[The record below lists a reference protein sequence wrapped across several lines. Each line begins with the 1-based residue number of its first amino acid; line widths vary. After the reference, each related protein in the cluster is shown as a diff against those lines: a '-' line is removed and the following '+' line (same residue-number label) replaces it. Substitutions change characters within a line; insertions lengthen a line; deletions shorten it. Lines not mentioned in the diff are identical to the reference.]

1 MATHATYPSLQD
13 KTVLITGG
21 AEGIGAATVE
31 LFTLQGSQVIFI
43 DIAEDS
49 AKKTIDRAVSRA
61 KDANVQAKAPI
72 FYSCSVSDLPRLQD
86 TVKRIQDK
94 YGMIR
99 ILVNNAA
106 AAGNRARLE
115 TENVRPEDW
124 EVNINTNLRHVFFMS
139 QAVLPAMREA
149 KSGSIINLGSITWRI
164 PAQGTPVYGACKAGI
179 MGLTRTQSK
188 EYGKYNIR
196 INSVMPGA
204 IATQRQRDEVLTP
217 EYREEVMRG
226 QSLQRDLEPEEVA
239 KVIVFLGSDEA
250 SGVTGSSYVVD
261 GDMEPWHHTATEI
274 LENIR
279 SGNLT
284 VEQYA
289 SSLLERIQQRDDD
302 VKAWA
307 YLDPKAV
314 LEQARKLDQV
324 PKDQRGP
331 LHGLPVGI
339 KDIILTK
346 DMPTEHGSTIYKN
359 DHPVIDAG
367 SVMVLR
373 QAGCLI
379 FGKTTTTEFAASF
392 TGPAT
397 RNAHSTAHTPGGSS
411 AGSAAAVADFQI
423 PIALGSQTVGSVVRP
438 AAFNG
443 IYGFKP
449 TWGAITRE
457 GQKFCAPTVDTIGFF
472 SRSIS
477 DFEILA
483 DVFALHDDEKS
494 TFEDI
499 KGSKFA
505 VHRTSKW
512 DLAGEG
518 TIAAMDKAVELLKA
532 HGAEVEELGLGPDF
546 EQVIDWHLT
555 LVRLEGA
562 TSLWPEYYQD
572 KDKLDPVLAKG
583 VQEKHKI
590 SRKAQLD
597 AYDGLAAL
605 RPRFDE
611 LADKYVAVL
620 VPSVLDEAPQGLGN
634 TGSPIF
640 AATWTALHTPV
651 VNIPGFR
658 GKSNLPVGVSLVSA
672 RLRDRHLLKVSE
684 AVGHIFEAE
693 GGWNKHPRSG

>member
-1 MATHATYPSLQD
+1 MATHATYPSLRD

-49 AKKTIDRAVSRA
+49 AKRTIDRAVSRA

-94 YGMIR
+94 HGMIHT
-99 ILVNNAA
+99 LVNNAA

-124 EVNINTNLRHVFFMS
+124 EANINTNLRHVFFMS

-164 PAQGTPVYGACKAGI
+164 PAQGTPVYGACKSGI

-239 KVIVFLGSDEA
+239 RVIVFLGSDEA

-261 GDMEPWHHTATEI
+261 G
-274 LENIR
+274 
-279 SGNLT
+279 

-289 SSLLERIQQRDDD
+289 SSLLERIKQRDDD

-314 LEQARKLDQV
+314 LEQARALDRV
-324 PKDQRGP
+324 PKYQRGP

-346 DMPTEHGSTIYKN
+346 DMPTQHGSTIYKN

-373 QAGCLI
+373 QAGCLV

-397 RNAHSTAHTPGGSS
+397 RNAHSSAHTPGGSS

-423 PIALGSQTVGSVVRP
+423 PIALGSQTVGSIVRP

-472 SRSIS
+472 SRSVS

-483 DVFALHDDEKS
+483 DLFALHDDEKS
-494 TFEDI
+494 TFGDI

-505 VHRTSKW
+505 VYRTSKW
-512 DLAGEG
+512 DLAGDG
-518 TIAAMDKAVELLKA
+518 TIAAMDKAVKLLKA
-532 HGAEVEELGLGPDF
+532 HGAEVEELDLGPDF
-546 EQVIDWHLT
+546 DQVIDWHLT

-562 TSLWPEYYQD
+562 KSLWPEYYQD
-572 KDKLDPVLAKG
+572 KDELDPVLAKG
-583 VQEKHKI
+583 VEEKHKI

-605 RPRFDE
+605 RPRFDKM
-611 LADKYVAVL
+611 ADKYVAVL
-620 VPSVLDEAPQGLGN
+620 VPSVFGEAPEGLGN
-634 TGSPIF
+634 TGSPVF

-684 AVGHIFEAE
+684 AVGHIFEVE
-693 GGWNKHPRSG
+693 GGWNKQSRSG

>member
-1 MATHATYPSLQD
+1 MATHATYPSLRD

-72 FYSCSVSDLPRLQD
+72 FYDCSVSHLPMLQY

-94 YGMIR
+94 HGMIH

-149 KSGSIINLGSITWRI
+149 QSGSIINLGSITWRI

-239 KVIVFLGSDEA
+239 KKPLN
-250 SGVTGSSYVVD
+250 
-261 GDMEPWHHTATEI
+261 MEPWHHTATQI

-284 VEQYA
+284 AEQYA
-289 SSLLERIQQRDDD
+289 SSLLERIKQRDDD

-307 YLDPKAV
+307 YLGPKAV

-367 SVMVLR
+367 SVMILR

-397 RNAHSTAHTPGGSS
+397 RNAHSTSHTPGGSS

-423 PIALGSQTVGSVVRP
+423 PVALGSQTVGSIVRP

-472 SRSIS
+472 SRSVS
-477 DFEILA
+477 DFGILA

-494 TFEDI
+494 TFKDI

-505 VHRTSKW
+505 VCRTSKW
-512 DLAGEG
+512 DLAGDG

-532 HGAEVEELGLGPDF
+532 HGAEVEELDLGPDF
-546 EQVIDWHLT
+546 DQVIDWHLT

-611 LADKYVAVL
+611 LADDYVAVL
-620 VPSVLDEAPQGLGN
+620 VPSVFDEAPEGLGN

-651 VNIPGFR
+651 VNIPGFC

-672 RLRDRHLLKVSE
+672 RLRDRHLLKVSQ
-684 AVGHIFEAE
+684 AVGQIFETE
-693 GGWNKHPRSG
+693 GGWNK

>member
-1 MATHATYPSLQD
+1 MATHATYPSLRD

-43 DIAEDS
+43 DIAESS
-49 AKKTIDRAVSRA
+49 AQKTIDRAVSRA
-61 KDANVQAKAPI
+61 KDTNVQAKAPI

-94 YGMIR
+94 YGMIH

-139 QAVLPAMREA
+139 QAVLPTMREA

-261 GDMEPWHHTATEI
+261 G
-274 LENIR
+274 
-279 SGNLT
+279 

-314 LEQARKLDQV
+314 LEQARELDQV

-346 DMPTEHGSTIYKN
+346 DMPTAHGSAIYKN

-411 AGSAAAVADFQI
+411 AGSAAAVANFQI
-423 PIALGSQTVGSVVRP
+423 PVALGSQTVGSIVRP

-457 GQKFCAPTVDTIGFF
+457 GQKFCAPIVDTIGFF

-505 VHRTSKW
+505 VYRTSKW

-518 TIAAMDKAVELLKA
+518 TIAAMDKAVGLLKA
-532 HGAEVEELGLGPDF
+532 HGAEVEELDLGSDF
-546 EQVIDWHLT
+546 DQVIDWHLT

-562 TSLWPEYYQD
+562 TSLWPEYCQD
-572 KDKLDPVLAKG
+572 KNKLDPVLAKG

-620 VPSVLDEAPQGLGN
+620 VPSVFDEAPQGLGN

-658 GKSNLPVGVSLVSA
+658 GKSNLPVGVSFVSA

-693 GGWNKHPRSG
+693 GGWNKQSKSG

>member
-1 MATHATYPSLQD
+1 
-13 KTVLITGG
+13 
-21 AEGIGAATVE
+21 
-31 LFTLQGSQVIFI
+31 
-43 DIAEDS
+43 
-49 AKKTIDRAVSRA
+49 
-61 KDANVQAKAPI
+61 
-72 FYSCSVSDLPRLQD
+72 
-86 TVKRIQDK
+86 
-94 YGMIR
+94 
-99 ILVNNAA
+99 
-106 AAGNRARLE
+106 
-115 TENVRPEDW
+115 
-124 EVNINTNLRHVFFMS
+124 
-139 QAVLPAMREA
+139 
-149 KSGSIINLGSITWRI
+149 
-164 PAQGTPVYGACKAGI
+164 
-179 MGLTRTQSK
+179 
-188 EYGKYNIR
+188 
-196 INSVMPGA
+196 
-204 IATQRQRDEVLTP
+204 
-217 EYREEVMRG
+217 
-226 QSLQRDLEPEEVA
+226 
-239 KVIVFLGSDEA
+239 
-250 SGVTGSSYVVD
+250 
-261 GDMEPWHHTATEI
+261 MEPWRHTATQI
-274 LENIR
+274 LDNIR
-279 SGNLT
+279 SGSLT

-289 SSLLERIQQRDDD
+289 SSLLERIKQRDDD

-331 LHGLPVGI
+331 LHGIPVGI

-397 RNAHSTAHTPGGSS
+397 RNAHSTSHTPGGSS

-423 PIALGSQTVGSVVRP
+423 PVALGSQTVGSIVRP

-472 SRSIS
+472 SRSVS
-477 DFEILA
+477 DFETLA
-483 DVFALHDDEKS
+483 DAFALHDDEES
-494 TFEDI
+494 TFGDI

-505 VHRTSKW
+505 VYRTSKW

-532 HGAEVEELGLGPDF
+532 HGAGVEELDLGPDF
-546 EQVIDWHLT
+546 DQVIDWHLT

-562 TSLWPEYYQD
+562 TSLWPEYYRD

-590 SRKAQLD
+590 SRQAQLD

-605 RPRFDE
+605 RPRFDKM
-611 LADKYVAVL
+611 ADKYVAVL
-620 VPSVLDEAPQGLGN
+620 VPSVFDEAPEGLGN
-634 TGSPIF
+634 TGSPVF
-640 AATWTALHTPV
+640 AAIWTALHTPV
-651 VNIPGFR
+651 VNIPSFR

-684 AVGHIFEAE
+684 AVGNIFEAE
-693 GGWNKHPRSG
+693 GGWNKQSRSG

>member
-1 MATHATYPSLQD
+1 MATHATYPSLRD

-86 TVKRIQDK
+86 TVKRIQDQH
-94 YGMIR
+94 GMIH

-124 EVNINTNLRHVFFMS
+124 EANINTNLRHVFFMS

-149 KSGSIINLGSITWRI
+149 KTGSIVNLGSITWRI
-164 PAQGTPVYGACKAGI
+164 PAQGTPVYGTCKAAI

-188 EYGKYNIR
+188 EYGKYNVR

-239 KVIVFLGSDEA
+239 KVVVFLGSDEA

-261 GDMEPWHHTATEI
+261 G
-274 LENIR
+274 
-279 SGNLT
+279 
-284 VEQYA
+284 
-289 SSLLERIQQRDDD
+289 
-302 VKAWA
+302 
-307 YLDPKAV
+307 
-314 LEQARKLDQV
+314 
-324 PKDQRGP
+324 
-331 LHGLPVGI
+331 
-339 KDIILTK
+339 

-397 RNAHSTAHTPGGSS
+397 RNAHSISHTPGGSS

-423 PIALGSQTVGSVVRP
+423 PIALGSQTVGSIVRP

-472 SRSIS
+472 SRSVS
-477 DFEILA
+477 DLEILS
-483 DVFALHDDEKS
+483 DIFALHDDEIS
-494 TFEDI
+494 TFALYDEESDTFGSI
-499 KGSKFA
+499 KGLKFA
-505 VHRTSKW
+505 VCRTSKW
-512 DLAGEG
+512 ELAGEG

-532 HGAEVEELGLGPDF
+532 HGAEVEELDLGPDF
-546 EQVIDWHLT
+546 EQVIDWHFT

-562 TSLWPEYYQD
+562 TSLWPEYCQD
-572 KDKLDPVLAKG
+572 KGKLDPVLAKG
-583 VQEKHKI
+583 VRERHKI

-605 RPRFDE
+605 RPRFDTIV
-611 LADKYVAVL
+611 AKYAAVL
-620 VPSVLDEAPQGLGN
+620 APSVFDEAPEGLGN
-634 TGSPIF
+634 TGSPVF

-693 GGWNKHPRSG
+693 GGWNKQSRSG

>member
-1 MATHATYPSLQD
+1 MATHATYPSLRG

-43 DIAEDS
+43 DIAEPS
-49 AKKTIDRAVSRA
+49 AKKTIDRALSRA

-72 FYSCSVSDLPRLQD
+72 FYNCNVSDLPKLQD
-86 TVKRIQDK
+86 TVKSIQDK
-94 YGMIR
+94 HGMIH

-164 PAQGTPVYGACKAGI
+164 PAQGTP
-179 MGLTRTQSK
+179 

-261 GDMEPWHHTATEI
+261 GATQI

-289 SSLLERIQQRDDD
+289 SSLLERIKQRDDD

-314 LEQARKLDQV
+314 LEQARALDQV
-324 PKDQRGP
+324 LKDQRGP

-423 PIALGSQTVGSVVRP
+423 PVALGSQTVGSIVRP

-472 SRSIS
+472 SRSVS
-477 DFEILA
+477 DFEILS
-483 DVFALHDDEKS
+483 DVFALHDDENS
-494 TFEDI
+494 TFDNI
-499 KGSKFA
+499 KGLKFA
-505 VHRTSKW
+505 ACRTSKW

-518 TIAAMDKAVELLKA
+518 TIEAMDKAVELLKA
-532 HGAEVEELGLGPDF
+532 HGAEVEQLDLGPDF
-546 EQVIDWHLT
+546 DQVIDWHLT

-572 KDKLDPVLAKG
+572 KDKIDPVLAKG

-605 RPRFDE
+605 RPRFDKM
-611 LADKYVAVL
+611 ADEYVAVL
-620 VPSVLDEAPQGLGN
+620 VPSVFDEAPEGLGN
-634 TGSPIF
+634 TGSPVF
-640 AATWTALHTPV
+640 AATWTWSIFQV
-651 VNIPGFR
+651 F
-658 GKSNLPVGVSLVSA
+658 VGRVTYLLEFLLCV
-672 RLRDRHLLKVSE
+672 RDFVIVTSSR
-684 AVGHIFEAE
+684 
-693 GGWNKHPRSG
+693 

>member
-1 MATHATYPSLQD
+1 MATHATYPSLRD

-72 FYSCSVSDLPRLQD
+72 FYNCSVSDLPRLQD
-86 TVKRIQDK
+86 TVKRIQDQH
-94 YGMIR
+94 GMIH

-106 AAGNRARLE
+106 AAGNRARLQ

-149 KSGSIINLGSITWRI
+149 QSGSIINLGSITWRI

-239 KVIVFLGSDEA
+239 KWIYITVSERG
-250 SGVTGSSYVVD
+250 TSSPELHQELNLQETCSN
-261 GDMEPWHHTATEI
+261 MEPWHHTATQI
-274 LENIR
+274 LEKIR

-284 VEQYA
+284 VEKYA
-289 SSLLERIQQRDDD
+289 SSLLERIKERDDD

-307 YLDPKAV
+307 YLNPKAV

-324 PKDQRGP
+324 PGNQRGP
-331 LHGLPVGI
+331 WHGLPVGI

-367 SVMVLR
+367 SVMILR

-397 RNAHSTAHTPGGSS
+397 RNAHSTSHTPGGSS

-423 PIALGSQTVGSVVRP
+423 PVALGSQTVGSIVRP

-472 SRSIS
+472 SRSVS

-494 TFEDI
+494 TFKDI
-499 KGSKFA
+499 KGSRFA
-505 VHRTSKW
+505 VCRTSKW

-532 HGAEVEELGLGPDF
+532 HGAEIEELNLGPDF
-546 EQVIDWHLT
+546 DQVIDWHLT

-562 TSLWPEYYQD
+562 TSLWPEYCQD

-583 VQEKHKI
+583 VEEKHII

-605 RPRFDE
+605 RPRFDKM
-611 LADKYVAVL
+611 ADNYVAVL
-620 VPSVLDEAPQGLGN
+620 VPSVFDEAPEGLGN

-684 AVGHIFEAE
+684 AVGQIFEAE
-693 GGWNKHPRSG
+693 GGWNK

>member
-1 MATHATYPSLQD
+1 
-13 KTVLITGG
+13 
-21 AEGIGAATVE
+21 
-31 LFTLQGSQVIFI
+31 
-43 DIAEDS
+43 
-49 AKKTIDRAVSRA
+49 
-61 KDANVQAKAPI
+61 
-72 FYSCSVSDLPRLQD
+72 
-86 TVKRIQDK
+86 
-94 YGMIR
+94 
-99 ILVNNAA
+99 
-106 AAGNRARLE
+106 
-115 TENVRPEDW
+115 
-124 EVNINTNLRHVFFMS
+124 
-139 QAVLPAMREA
+139 
-149 KSGSIINLGSITWRI
+149 
-164 PAQGTPVYGACKAGI
+164 
-179 MGLTRTQSK
+179 
-188 EYGKYNIR
+188 
-196 INSVMPGA
+196 
-204 IATQRQRDEVLTP
+204 
-217 EYREEVMRG
+217 
-226 QSLQRDLEPEEVA
+226 
-239 KVIVFLGSDEA
+239 
-250 SGVTGSSYVVD
+250 
-261 GDMEPWHHTATEI
+261 MEPWNHTATQI

-289 SSLLERIQQRDDD
+289 SSLLERIKQRDDD

-346 DMPTEHGSTIYKN
+346 
-359 DHPVIDAG
+359 
-367 SVMVLR
+367 
-373 QAGCLI
+373 
-379 FGKTTTTEFAASF
+379 GKTTTTEFAASF

-423 PIALGSQTVGSVVRP
+423 PVALGSQTVGSIVRP

-449 TWGAITRE
+449 TWGAVTRE

-472 SRSIS
+472 SRSVS
-477 DFEILA
+477 DFETLA

-505 VHRTSKW
+505 VCGTSKW
-512 DLAGEG
+512 DLAGDG
-518 TIAAMDKAVELLKA
+518 TIAAMDKAAELLKA
-532 HGAEVEELGLGPDF
+532 HGAEVEELDLGPDF
-546 EQVIDWHLT
+546 DQVIDWHLT

-583 VQEKHKI
+583 VEEKHKI

-605 RPRFDE
+605 RPRFDKM
-611 LADKYVAVL
+611 ADDYVAVL
-620 VPSVLDEAPQGLGN
+620 VPSVFDEAPEGLGN
-634 TGSPIF
+634 TGSPVF

-684 AVGHIFEAE
+684 AVGRIFEAE
-693 GGWNKHPRSG
+693 GGWNQ

>member
-1 MATHATYPSLQD
+1 MATHATYPSLRD

-72 FYSCSVSDLPRLQD
+72 FYSCSVSDLPSLQE

-94 YGMIR
+94 YGMIH

-106 AAGNRARLE
+106 AAGNSARLV
-115 TENVRPEDW
+115 TENVGPEDW

-149 KSGSIINLGSITWRI
+149 QSGSIINLGSITWRI

-239 KVIVFLGSDEA
+239 KKLLN
-250 SGVTGSSYVVD
+250 
-261 GDMEPWHHTATEI
+261 MEPWHHTATQI

-279 SGNLT
+279 SGNFT
-284 VEQYA
+284 VEKYA
-289 SSLLERIQQRDDD
+289 SSLLERIKERDDD
-302 VKAWA
+302 VRAWA

-314 LEQARKLDQV
+314 LDQARKLDQT

-367 SVMVLR
+367 SVMILR

-397 RNAHSTAHTPGGSS
+397 RNAHSTTHTPGGSS

-423 PIALGSQTVGSVVRP
+423 PLALGSQTVGSIVRP

-477 DFEILA
+477 DFEILS

-505 VHRTSKW
+505 VYRTSKW
-512 DLAGEG
+512 DFAGEG

-532 HGAEVEELGLGPDF
+532 HGAEVEELDLGTDF
-546 EQVIDWHLT
+546 GQVIDWHLT

-590 SRKAQLD
+590 SRKTQLD

-611 LADKYVAVL
+611 LADKYAAVL
-620 VPSVLDEAPQGLGN
+620 VPSVFDEAPEGLGN

-684 AVGHIFEAE
+684 AVGQIFEAE
-693 GGWNKHPRSG
+693 GGWNK

>member
-1 MATHATYPSLQD
+1 MAAHATYPSLRD

-43 DIAEDS
+43 DIAEGS

-86 TVKRIQDK
+86 TVERIQDK
-94 YGMIR
+94 HGMIH

-226 QSLQRDLEPEEVA
+226 QSLQRDLEPEED
-239 KVIVFLGSDEA
+239 SC
-250 SGVTGSSYVVD
+250 SN
-261 GDMEPWHHTATEI
+261 MEPWRHTATQI
-274 LENIR
+274 LDNIR
-279 SGNLT
+279 SGSLT

-289 SSLLERIQQRDDD
+289 SSLLERIKQRDDD

-314 LEQARKLDQV
+314 LEQARKLDQSE
-324 PKDQRGP
+324 
-331 LHGLPVGI
+331 PVAD
-339 KDIILTK
+339 KLS

-397 RNAHSTAHTPGGSS
+397 RNAHSTSHTPGGSS

-423 PIALGSQTVGSVVRP
+423 PVALGSQTVGSIVRP

-472 SRSIS
+472 SRSVS
-477 DFEILA
+477 DFETLA
-483 DVFALHDDEKS
+483 DAFALHDDEES
-494 TFEDI
+494 TFGDI

-505 VHRTSKW
+505 VYRTSKW

-532 HGAEVEELGLGPDF
+532 HGAGVEELDLGPDF
-546 EQVIDWHLT
+546 DQVIDWHLT

-562 TSLWPEYYQD
+562 TSLWPEYYRD

-590 SRKAQLD
+590 SRQAQLD

-605 RPRFDE
+605 RRRFDKM
-611 LADKYVAVL
+611 ADKYVAVL
-620 VPSVLDEAPQGLGN
+620 VPSVFDEAPEGLGN
-634 TGSPIF
+634 TGSPVF

-684 AVGHIFEAE
+684 AVGNIFEAE
-693 GGWNKHPRSG
+693 GGWNKQSRSG

>member
-1 MATHATYPSLQD
+1 MATHATYPSLRG

-43 DIAEDS
+43 DIAEPS
-49 AKKTIDRAVSRA
+49 ARKTIDRAVSRA
-61 KDANVQAKAPI
+61 KEANVQAKAPF
-72 FYSCSVSDLPRLQD
+72 FYNCSVSDLPKLQE
-86 TVKRIQDK
+86 TVKNIQDK
-94 YGMIR
+94 HGMIH

-261 GDMEPWHHTATEI
+261 G
-274 LENIR
+274 
-279 SGNLT
+279 

-289 SSLLERIQQRDDD
+289 SSLLERIERRGDD

-314 LEQARKLDQV
+314 LEQARALDRV

-346 DMPTEHGSTIYKN
+346 DMPTEHGSAIYKN

-397 RNAHSTAHTPGGSS
+397 CNAHSTAHTPGGSS

-423 PIALGSQTVGSVVRP
+423 PVALGSQTVGSIVRP

-472 SRSIS
+472 SRSVS
-477 DFEILA
+477 DFEILS
-483 DVFALHDDEKS
+483 DVFALHDDENS
-494 TFEDI
+494 TFDNI
-499 KGSKFA
+499 KGLKFA
-505 VHRTSKW
+505 VCRTSKW

-518 TIAAMDKAVELLKA
+518 TIAAMNKAVELLKA
-532 HGAEVEELGLGPDF
+532 HGAEVEELDLGPDF
-546 EQVIDWHLT
+546 DQVIDWHFT

-572 KDKLDPVLAKG
+572 KDKLDPLLAKG

-605 RPRFDE
+605 RPRFDKM
-611 LADKYVAVL
+611 ADKYVAVL
-620 VPSVLDEAPQGLGN
+620 VPSVFDEAPEGLGN
-634 TGSPIF
+634 TGSPVF

-693 GGWNKHPRSG
+693 GGWNKQSRSG

>member
-1 MATHATYPSLQD
+1 MATHATYPSLRD

-21 AEGIGAATVE
+21 AEGIGAATAE

-43 DIAEDS
+43 DIAEGS

-94 YGMIR
+94 HGMIH

-239 KVIVFLGSDEA
+239 KIRTPSSQWIYITA
-250 SGVTGSSYVVD
+250 SERGTSRHELPQELNQALTIPLPLNPSKD
-261 GDMEPWHHTATEI
+261 FCSIMEPWYHTATQI
-274 LENIR
+274 LDNLH
-279 SGNLT
+279 SGDLT
-284 VEQYA
+284 VEHYA
-289 SSLLERIQQRDDD
+289 SSLLERIKQRDDD
-302 VKAWA
+302 VRAWA

-314 LEQARKLDQV
+314 LEQARALDQV
-324 PKDQRGP
+324 PKDRRGP

-367 SVMVLR
+367 SAMILR

-397 RNAHSTAHTPGGSS
+397 RNAHSTSHTPGGSS

-423 PIALGSQTVGSVVRP
+423 PVALGSQTVGSIVRP

-457 GQKFCAPTVDTIGFF
+457 GQKFCAPSVDTIGFF
-472 SRSIS
+472 SRSVS

-483 DVFALHDDEKS
+483 DVFALHDDEES

-499 KGSKFA
+499 EGSKFG
-505 VHRTSKW
+505 VYRTSKW
-512 DLAGEG
+512 NLAGQG

-532 HGAEVEELGLGPDF
+532 HGAEVEELDLGPDF
-546 EQVIDWHLT
+546 DQVIDWHLT

-583 VQEKHKI
+583 VQEKRKI

-605 RPRFDE
+605 RPRFDK

-620 VPSVLDEAPQGLGN
+620 VPSVFDEAPEGLGN
-634 TGSPIF
+634 TGSPVF
-640 AATWTALHTPV
+640 AATWT
-651 VNIPGFR
+651 
-658 GKSNLPVGVSLVSA
+658 
-672 RLRDRHLLKVSE
+672 VSE
-684 AVGHIFEAE
+684 PMRDHGFC
-693 GGWNKHPRSG
+693 

>member
-1 MATHATYPSLQD
+1 MATHATYPSLRG

-43 DIAEDS
+43 DIAEPS
-49 AKKTIDRAVSRA
+49 AKKTIDRALSRA

-72 FYSCSVSDLPRLQD
+72 FYNCNVSDLPKLQD
-86 TVKRIQDK
+86 TVKSIQDK
-94 YGMIR
+94 HGMIH

-239 KVIVFLGSDEA
+239 KVIVFL
-250 SGVTGSSYVVD
+250 
-261 GDMEPWHHTATEI
+261 
-274 LENIR
+274 
-279 SGNLT
+279 

-289 SSLLERIQQRDDD
+289 SSLLERIKQRDDD

-314 LEQARKLDQV
+314 LEQARALDQM

-423 PIALGSQTVGSVVRP
+423 PVALGSQTVGSIVRP

-472 SRSIS
+472 SRSVS
-477 DFEILA
+477 DFEILS
-483 DVFALHDDEKS
+483 DVFALHDDENS
-494 TFEDI
+494 TFDNI
-499 KGSKFA
+499 KGLKFA
-505 VHRTSKW
+505 ACRTSKW

-518 TIAAMDKAVELLKA
+518 TIEAMDKAVELLKA
-532 HGAEVEELGLGPDF
+532 HGAEVEQLDLGPDF
-546 EQVIDWHLT
+546 DQVIDWHLT

-605 RPRFDE
+605 RPRFDKM
-611 LADKYVAVL
+611 ADKYVAVL
-620 VPSVLDEAPQGLGN
+620 VPSVFDEAPEGLGN
-634 TGSPIF
+634 TGSPVF

-658 GKSNLPVGVSLVSA
+658 GKSNLPVGVSLVCA

-693 GGWNKHPRSG
+693 GGWNRQSRSG

>member
-1 MATHATYPSLQD
+1 MAAHATYPSLRD

-43 DIAEDS
+43 DIAEGS

-86 TVKRIQDK
+86 TVERIQDK
-94 YGMIR
+94 HGMIH

-250 SGVTGSSYVVD
+250 SGDSCSN
-261 GDMEPWHHTATEI
+261 MEPWRHTATQI
-274 LENIR
+274 LDNIR
-279 SGNLT
+279 SGSLT

-289 SSLLERIQQRDDD
+289 SSLLERIKQRDDD

-314 LEQARKLDQV
+314 LEQARKLDQSE
-324 PKDQRGP
+324 
-331 LHGLPVGI
+331 PVAD
-339 KDIILTK
+339 KLS

-397 RNAHSTAHTPGGSS
+397 RNAHSTSHTPGGSS

-423 PIALGSQTVGSVVRP
+423 PVALGSQTVGSIVRP

-472 SRSIS
+472 SRSVS
-477 DFEILA
+477 DFETLA
-483 DVFALHDDEKS
+483 DAFALHDDEES
-494 TFEDI
+494 TFGDI

-505 VHRTSKW
+505 VYRTSKW

-532 HGAEVEELGLGPDF
+532 HGAGVEELDLGPDF
-546 EQVIDWHLT
+546 DQVIDWHLT

-562 TSLWPEYYQD
+562 TSLWPEYYRD

-590 SRKAQLD
+590 SRQAQLD

-605 RPRFDE
+605 RRRFDKM
-611 LADKYVAVL
+611 ADKYVAVL
-620 VPSVLDEAPQGLGN
+620 VPSVFDEAPEGLGN
-634 TGSPIF
+634 TGSPVF
-640 AATWTALHTPV
+640 AATWTVSEQMLD
-651 VNIPGFR
+651 PGFC
-658 GKSNLPVGVSLVSA
+658 
-672 RLRDRHLLKVSE
+672 
-684 AVGHIFEAE
+684 
-693 GGWNKHPRSG
+693 

>member
-1 MATHATYPSLQD
+1 MATHATYPSLRG

-43 DIAEDS
+43 DIAESS

-61 KDANVQAKAPI
+61 KDANVQAQAPI
-72 FYSCSVSDLPRLQD
+72 FYNCNVSDLPKLQD
-86 TVKRIQDK
+86 TVKSIQDK
-94 YGMIR
+94 HGMIQ

-115 TENVRPEDW
+115 TEKVRPEDW
-124 EVNINTNLRHVFFMS
+124 EVNINNNLRHVFFMS

-164 PAQGTPVYGACKAGI
+164 PAQGTP
-179 MGLTRTQSK
+179 

-261 GDMEPWHHTATEI
+261 GATQI

-279 SGNLT
+279 SGNFT

-289 SSLLERIQQRDDD
+289 SSLLEQIKRRDDD

-314 LEQARKLDQV
+314 LEQARALDRV
-324 PKDQRGP
+324 PRDQRGP

-397 RNAHSTAHTPGGSS
+397 RNAHSTGHTPGGSS

-423 PIALGSQTVGSVVRP
+423 PIALGSQTVGSIVRP

-443 IYGFKP
+443 VYGFKP

-472 SRSIS
+472 SRSVS
-477 DFEILA
+477 DFEVLA

-499 KGSKFA
+499 KGSKFSVCRA
-505 VHRTSKW
+505 SKW
-512 DLAGEG
+512 DMAGEG

-532 HGAEVEELGLGPDF
+532 HGAEVEELDLGQDF
-546 EQVIDWHLT
+546 DQVVDWHFT

-562 TSLWPEYYQD
+562 TSLWPEYCQA
-572 KDKLDPVLAKG
+572 KDKLDPVLANG
-583 VQEKHKI
+583 IEEKHQI

-605 RPRFDE
+605 RPRFDKM
-611 LADKYVAVL
+611 ADEYVAVL
-620 VPSVLDEAPQGLGN
+620 VPSVFDEAPEGLEN
-634 TGSPIF
+634 TGSPVF
-640 AATWTALHTPV
+640 AATWTVTICL
-651 VNIPGFR
+651 
-658 GKSNLPVGVSLVSA
+658 LECLLC
-672 RLRDRHLLKVSE
+672 LRDFVIVTFSR
-684 AVGHIFEAE
+684 
-693 GGWNKHPRSG
+693 

>member
-94 YGMIR
+94 YGMIH

>member
-1 MATHATYPSLQD
+1 MAAHATYPSLRD

-43 DIAEDS
+43 DIAEGS
-49 AKKTIDRAVSRA
+49 AKKTIDHAVSRA
-61 KDANVQAKAPI
+61 KDANVQGKAPI
-72 FYSCSVSDLPRLQD
+72 FYTCSVSDLPRLQD
-86 TVKRIQDK
+86 TVKKIQDK
-94 YGMIR
+94 HGMIH

-250 SGVTGSSYVVD
+250 SGIRTPSSQWIYITVSER
-261 GDMEPWHHTATEI
+261 GTSPTNCIKSSIRFSLYPLPIYTSKNSCSNMEPWRHTATQI
-274 LENIR
+274 LDNIR

-289 SSLLERIQQRDDD
+289 SSLLERIKQRDDD

-331 LHGLPVGI
+331 LHGIPSEPVAD
-339 KDIILTK
+339 KLS

-367 SVMVLR
+367 SVMILR

-397 RNAHSTAHTPGGSS
+397 RNAHSTSHTPGGSS

-423 PIALGSQTVGSVVRP
+423 PVALGSQTVGSIVRP

-472 SRSIS
+472 SRSVS
-477 DFEILA
+477 DFGILA
-483 DVFALHDDEKS
+483 DVFALHDDEES

-505 VHRTSKW
+505 VYRTSKW

-518 TIAAMDKAVELLKA
+518 TIAAMDKAVELLKS
-532 HGAEVEELGLGPDF
+532 HGAEVEELDLGPDF
-546 EQVIDWHLT
+546 DQVIDWHLT

-562 TSLWPEYYQD
+562 TSLRPEYYQD

-590 SRKAQLD
+590 SRQAQLD

-605 RPRFDE
+605 RPRFDKM
-611 LADKYVAVL
+611 ADKYVAVL
-620 VPSVLDEAPQGLGN
+620 VPSVFDEAPEGLGN
-634 TGSPIF
+634 TGSPVF
-640 AATWTALHTPV
+640 AATWTVSEQILD
-651 VNIPGFR
+651 PGFC
-658 GKSNLPVGVSLVSA
+658 
-672 RLRDRHLLKVSE
+672 
-684 AVGHIFEAE
+684 
-693 GGWNKHPRSG
+693 

>member
-1 MATHATYPSLQD
+1 MATHATYPSLRD

-43 DIAEDS
+43 DIAEGS

-72 FYSCSVSDLPRLQD
+72 FYSCSVSELPRLQD

-94 YGMIR
+94 HSMIH

-261 GDMEPWHHTATEI
+261 G
-274 LENIR
+274 
-279 SGNLT
+279 
-284 VEQYA
+284 VEHYA
-289 SSLLERIQQRDDD
+289 SSLLERIKQRDDD
-302 VKAWA
+302 VRAWA

-314 LEQARKLDQV
+314 LEQARALDQ
-324 PKDQRGP
+324 
-331 LHGLPVGI
+331 LEPVAD
-339 KDIILTK
+339 KLS

-367 SVMVLR
+367 SVMLLR

-379 FGKTTTTEFAASF
+379 FGKTTTTEFAASL

-397 RNAHSTAHTPGGSS
+397 RNAHSTSHTPGGSS

-423 PIALGSQTVGSVVRP
+423 PVALGSQTVGSIIRP

-472 SRSIS
+472 SRSVS

-483 DVFALHDDEKS
+483 DVFALHDDEESK
-494 TFEDI
+494 FEDI

-518 TIAAMDKAVELLKA
+518 TIAAMDKAVELLKV
-532 HGAEVEELGLGPDF
+532 HGAEVEELDLGPDF
-546 EQVIDWHLT
+546 DQVIDWHLT

-605 RPRFDE
+605 RPRFDKV
-611 LADKYVAVL
+611 ADNYVAVL
-620 VPSVLDEAPQGLGN
+620 VPSVFDEAPEGLEN
-634 TGSPIF
+634 TGSPVF
-640 AATWTALHTPV
+640 AATWT
-651 VNIPGFR
+651 
-658 GKSNLPVGVSLVSA
+658 
-672 RLRDRHLLKVSE
+672 VSE
-684 AVGHIFEAE
+684 QMLDLGFC
-693 GGWNKHPRSG
+693 

>member
-1 MATHATYPSLQD
+1 
-13 KTVLITGG
+13 
-21 AEGIGAATVE
+21 
-31 LFTLQGSQVIFI
+31 
-43 DIAEDS
+43 
-49 AKKTIDRAVSRA
+49 
-61 KDANVQAKAPI
+61 
-72 FYSCSVSDLPRLQD
+72 
-86 TVKRIQDK
+86 
-94 YGMIR
+94 
-99 ILVNNAA
+99 
-106 AAGNRARLE
+106 
-115 TENVRPEDW
+115 
-124 EVNINTNLRHVFFMS
+124 
-139 QAVLPAMREA
+139 
-149 KSGSIINLGSITWRI
+149 
-164 PAQGTPVYGACKAGI
+164 
-179 MGLTRTQSK
+179 
-188 EYGKYNIR
+188 
-196 INSVMPGA
+196 
-204 IATQRQRDEVLTP
+204 
-217 EYREEVMRG
+217 
-226 QSLQRDLEPEEVA
+226 
-239 KVIVFLGSDEA
+239 
-250 SGVTGSSYVVD
+250 
-261 GDMEPWHHTATEI
+261 MEPWHHTATQI

-289 SSLLERIQQRDDD
+289 SSLLERIKQRDDD

-307 YLDPKAV
+307 YLDPKSV
-314 LEQARKLDQV
+314 LEQARALDQV
-324 PKDQRGP
+324 PKYQRGP

-397 RNAHSTAHTPGGSS
+397 RNAHSAAHTPGGSS

-423 PIALGSQTVGSVVRP
+423 PVALGSQTVGSIVRP

-449 TWGAITRE
+449 TWGTITRE

-472 SRSIS
+472 SRSVS
-477 DFEILA
+477 DFEILS
-483 DVFALHDDEKS
+483 DVFALHDDENS
-494 TFEDI
+494 TFDNI
-499 KGSKFA
+499 KGLKFA
-505 VHRTSKW
+505 VCRTSKW

-532 HGAEVEELGLGPDF
+532 HGAEVEELDLGPDF
-546 EQVIDWHLT
+546 DQVIDWHFT
-555 LVRLEGA
+555 LLRLEGA

-583 VQEKHKI
+583 VEEKHRI

-605 RPRFDE
+605 RPRFDKM
-611 LADKYVAVL
+611 ADKYVAVL
-620 VPSVLDEAPQGLGN
+620 VPSVFDEAPEGLGN
-634 TGSPIF
+634 TGSPVF

-658 GKSNLPVGVSLVSA
+658 GKSNLPVGVSLVCA

-693 GGWNKHPRSG
+693 GGWNRQPRSG

>member
-1 MATHATYPSLQD
+1 M
-13 KTVLITGG
+13 
-21 AEGIGAATVE
+21 E
-31 LFTLQGSQVIFI
+31 L
-43 DIAEDS
+43 
-49 AKKTIDRAVSRA
+49 
-61 KDANVQAKAPI
+61 
-72 FYSCSVSDLPRLQD
+72 
-86 TVKRIQDK
+86 
-94 YGMIR
+94 
-99 ILVNNAA
+99 
-106 AAGNRARLE
+106 
-115 TENVRPEDW
+115 
-124 EVNINTNLRHVFFMS
+124 
-139 QAVLPAMREA
+139 
-149 KSGSIINLGSITWRI
+149 
-164 PAQGTPVYGACKAGI
+164 
-179 MGLTRTQSK
+179 
-188 EYGKYNIR
+188 
-196 INSVMPGA
+196 
-204 IATQRQRDEVLTP
+204 
-217 EYREEVMRG
+217 
-226 QSLQRDLEPEEVA
+226 
-239 KVIVFLGSDEA
+239 
-250 SGVTGSSYVVD
+250 
-261 GDMEPWHHTATEI
+261 WHHTAVQIVETI
-274 LENIR
+274 H
-279 SGNLT
+279 SGNFT

-289 SSLLERIQQRDDD
+289 SSLLERIERRGDD

-314 LEQARKLDQV
+314 LEQARALDRV

-346 DMPTEHGSTIYKN
+346 DMPTEHGSAIYKN

-397 RNAHSTAHTPGGSS
+397 CNAHSTAHTPGGSS

-423 PIALGSQTVGSVVRP
+423 PVALGSQTVGSIVRP

-472 SRSIS
+472 SRSVS
-477 DFEILA
+477 DFEILS
-483 DVFALHDDEKS
+483 DVFALHDDENS
-494 TFEDI
+494 TFDNI
-499 KGSKFA
+499 KGLKFA
-505 VHRTSKW
+505 VCRTSKW

-518 TIAAMDKAVELLKA
+518 TIAAMNKAVELLKA
-532 HGAEVEELGLGPDF
+532 HGAEVEELDLGPDF
-546 EQVIDWHLT
+546 DQVIDWHFT

-572 KDKLDPVLAKG
+572 KDKLDPLLAKG

-605 RPRFDE
+605 RPRFDKM
-611 LADKYVAVL
+611 ADKYVAVL
-620 VPSVLDEAPQGLGN
+620 VPSVFDEAPEGLGN
-634 TGSPIF
+634 TGSPVF

-693 GGWNKHPRSG
+693 GGWNKQSRSG

>member
-1 MATHATYPSLQD
+1 
-13 KTVLITGG
+13 
-21 AEGIGAATVE
+21 
-31 LFTLQGSQVIFI
+31 
-43 DIAEDS
+43 
-49 AKKTIDRAVSRA
+49 
-61 KDANVQAKAPI
+61 
-72 FYSCSVSDLPRLQD
+72 
-86 TVKRIQDK
+86 
-94 YGMIR
+94 
-99 ILVNNAA
+99 
-106 AAGNRARLE
+106 
-115 TENVRPEDW
+115 
-124 EVNINTNLRHVFFMS
+124 
-139 QAVLPAMREA
+139 
-149 KSGSIINLGSITWRI
+149 
-164 PAQGTPVYGACKAGI
+164 
-179 MGLTRTQSK
+179 MG
-188 EYGKYNIR
+188 
-196 INSVMPGA
+196 
-204 IATQRQRDEVLTP
+204 
-217 EYREEVMRG
+217 
-226 QSLQRDLEPEEVA
+226 
-239 KVIVFLGSDEA
+239 
-250 SGVTGSSYVVD
+250 
-261 GDMEPWHHTATEI
+261 PWHHTATQI

-279 SGNLT
+279 SGNFT
-284 VEQYA
+284 VEKYA
-289 SSLLERIQQRDDD
+289 SSLLERIKERDDD
-302 VKAWA
+302 VRAWA

-314 LEQARKLDQV
+314 LEQARKLDQT

-367 SVMVLR
+367 SVMILR

-423 PIALGSQTVGSVVRP
+423 PVALGSQTVGSIVRP

-477 DFEILA
+477 DFEILS

-505 VHRTSKW
+505 VCRTSKW

-532 HGAEVEELGLGPDF
+532 HGAEVEELDLGTDF
-546 EQVIDWHLT
+546 GQVIDWHLT

-590 SRKAQLD
+590 SRKTQLD

-611 LADKYVAVL
+611 LADKYAAVL
-620 VPSVLDEAPQGLGN
+620 VPSVFDEAPEGLGN
-634 TGSPIF
+634 TGSPVF

-658 GKSNLPVGVSLVSA
+658 GKSNLPVGISLVSA

-684 AVGHIFEAE
+684 AVGKIFEAE
-693 GGWNKHPRSG
+693 GGWKK

>member
-1 MATHATYPSLQD
+1 MATHATYPSLRG

-43 DIAEDS
+43 DIAEPS
-49 AKKTIDRAVSRA
+49 ARKTIDRAVSRA
-61 KDANVQAKAPI
+61 KEANVQAKAPF
-72 FYSCSVSDLPRLQD
+72 FYNCSVSDLPKLQE
-86 TVKRIQDK
+86 TVKNIQDK
-94 YGMIR
+94 HGMIH

-250 SGVTGSSYVVD
+250 SGVTG
-261 GDMEPWHHTATEI
+261 I
-274 LENIR
+274 
-279 SGNLT
+279 
-284 VEQYA
+284 EQYA
-289 SSLLERIQQRDDD
+289 SSLLERIERRDDD

-314 LEQARKLDQV
+314 LEQARALDRV

-346 DMPTEHGSTIYKN
+346 DMPTEHGSAIYKN

-397 RNAHSTAHTPGGSS
+397 CNAHSTAHTPGGSS

-423 PIALGSQTVGSVVRP
+423 PVALGSQTVGSIVRP

-472 SRSIS
+472 SRSVS
-477 DFEILA
+477 DFEILS
-483 DVFALHDDEKS
+483 DVFALHDDENS
-494 TFEDI
+494 TFDNI
-499 KGSKFA
+499 KGLKFA
-505 VHRTSKW
+505 VCRTSKW

-518 TIAAMDKAVELLKA
+518 TIVAMNKAVELLKA
-532 HGAEVEELGLGPDF
+532 HGAEVEELDLGPDF
-546 EQVIDWHLT
+546 DQVIDWHFT

-572 KDKLDPVLAKG
+572 KDKLDPLLAKG

-605 RPRFDE
+605 RPRFDKM
-611 LADKYVAVL
+611 ADKYVAVL
-620 VPSVLDEAPQGLGN
+620 VPSVFDEAPEGLGN
-634 TGSPIF
+634 TGSPVF

-693 GGWNKHPRSG
+693 GGWNKQSRSG

>member
-1 MATHATYPSLQD
+1 
-13 KTVLITGG
+13 
-21 AEGIGAATVE
+21 
-31 LFTLQGSQVIFI
+31 
-43 DIAEDS
+43 
-49 AKKTIDRAVSRA
+49 
-61 KDANVQAKAPI
+61 
-72 FYSCSVSDLPRLQD
+72 
-86 TVKRIQDK
+86 
-94 YGMIR
+94 
-99 ILVNNAA
+99 
-106 AAGNRARLE
+106 
-115 TENVRPEDW
+115 
-124 EVNINTNLRHVFFMS
+124 
-139 QAVLPAMREA
+139 
-149 KSGSIINLGSITWRI
+149 
-164 PAQGTPVYGACKAGI
+164 
-179 MGLTRTQSK
+179 
-188 EYGKYNIR
+188 
-196 INSVMPGA
+196 
-204 IATQRQRDEVLTP
+204 
-217 EYREEVMRG
+217 
-226 QSLQRDLEPEEVA
+226 
-239 KVIVFLGSDEA
+239 
-250 SGVTGSSYVVD
+250 
-261 GDMEPWHHTATEI
+261 MEPWRHTATQI
-274 LENIR
+274 LDNIR

-289 SSLLERIQQRDDD
+289 SSLLERIKQRDDD

-331 LHGLPVGI
+331 LHGIPVGI

-397 RNAHSTAHTPGGSS
+397 RNAHSTSHTPGGSS

-423 PIALGSQTVGSVVRP
+423 PVALGSQTVGSIVRP

-472 SRSIS
+472 SRSVS
-477 DFEILA
+477 DFETLA
-483 DVFALHDDEKS
+483 DVFALHDDEES

-512 DLAGEG
+512 NLAGEG

-532 HGAEVEELGLGPDF
+532 HGAEVEELDLGPDF
-546 EQVIDWHLT
+546 DQVIDWHLT

-572 KDKLDPVLAKG
+572 KYKLDPVLAKG

-590 SRKAQLD
+590 SRQAQLD

-605 RPRFDE
+605 RPRFDKM
-611 LADKYVAVL
+611 ADKYVAVL
-620 VPSVLDEAPQGLGN
+620 VPSVFDEAPEGLGN
-634 TGSPIF
+634 TGSPVF

-658 GKSNLPVGVSLVSA
+658 GKNNLPVGVSLVSA

-684 AVGHIFEAE
+684 AVGNIFEAE
-693 GGWNKHPRSG
+693 GGWNKQSRSG